1 MNGTGPLSKLKV
13 LEIESLGPGPFAA
26 MKLADLGA
34 SVLSIARPSSKRL
47 PNPVLERGRAGRLEL
62 DLKSD
67 EGRNRALA
75 LIEQADAL
83 IEGGRPGVMER
94 LGLGPEVCLQRNPKL
109 VYGRVTGWGS
119 SGPLAQSAGHDINYI
134 ALSGALHGCGTPESG
149 PIVPL
154 NLVGDFGG
162 GGMMLAFGLVAALF
176 ESKTSGRGQVV
187 DTAMLDGAASLMSM
201 MYGMKAT
208 GRWDAPRAG
217 NILDG
222 SAYFY
227 TCYACSDGRWIAVGA
242 IEPEFRKILF
252 EKLGLAEEA
261 TSLMR
266 AHHTDATVRARLAAV
281 FLTRTRVE
289 WQAVFEGS
297 DACVSPVLAMDE
309 VLEHPHNQAWATFS
323 TENGVTHPNA
333 SPRFSRSAAP
343 SLSPGLRGDLL
354 SQWQI
359 DS

>member
-75 LIEQADAL
+75 LIERADAL

-201 MYGMKAT
+201 MYGLKAT

-227 TCYACSDGRWIAVGA
+227 TCYACKDGRWVAVGA

-252 EKLGLAEEA
+252 DKLGLAAEA
-261 TSLMR
+261 PSLMR
-266 AHHTDATVRARLAAV
+266 AHHADATVRARLAAI
-281 FLTRTRVE
+281 FLTRSRAE
-289 WQAVFEGS
+289 WQMVFEGS

-323 TENGVTHPNA
+323 AESRVTHPNA

-343 SLSPGLRGDLL
+343 PLNPGLRGDLL
-354 SQWQI
+354 AQWQI